1 MRPSRVIPRG
11 RRGYRTPFTS
21 FPSRSPSSPFEAPS
35 LLGYRWKPSLQSSTI
50 THTSQLLLSPSDV
63 LPSCVL
69 LDGDGLICRPVQE
82 ATQSW
87 AISSTYPPPTY
98 GRNLLNLVNNT
109 VRSLSLISIRSSFL
123 HRWML
128 TNLVV
133 GEITYLNVLGR
144 KMIILNSSKAAVD
157 LLDKRSSIY
166 SERRG
171 RVLAG
176 EIIGWKKSLGFMPY
190 GSRFREFRKYMNRSI
205 GTRASVEKYAPLL
218 EKETA
223 RLVARVTADPGSLA
237 QYIRK

>member
-1 MRPSRVIPRG
+1 MEAITPILNDHPYLSVVTVALGCIALVHVARRRRSDLPPGPRG
-11 RRGYRTPFTS
+11 YPIVGNLFDLP
-21 FPSRSPSSPFEAPS
+21 
-35 LLGYRWKPSLQSSTI
+35 
-50 THTSQLLLSPSDV
+50 HTYIWEKFAEFGQQY
-63 LPSCVL
+63 
-69 LDGDGLICRPVQE
+69 GTLIF
-82 ATQSW
+82 
-87 AISSTYPPPTY
+87 
-98 GRNLLNLVNNT
+98 
-109 VRSLSLISIRSSFL
+109 IRSSLL

-176 EIIGWKKSLGFMPY
+176 EIIGWQKSLGFMPY

-218 EKETA
+218 ERETA
-223 RLVARVTADPGSLA
+223 KLVARVTADPGSLA